1 MIGFNSNDGIVRAQ
15 EVGVWAYTMISQY
28 LGGAPNS
35 IVFFG
40 ANLIITII
48 WNSENGRALR
58 GAIYTLGEAVEEREY
73 TIMRWLRTWL
83 CQTQL

>member
-1 MIGFNSNDGIVRAQ
+1 MIGFNSNDGVVRAQ

-35 IVFFG
+35 IIFFG

-48 WNSENGRALR
+48 WDSENGRALK
-58 GAIYTLGEAVEEREY
+58 GANYLLGEVVEGRGC
-73 TIMRWLRTWL
+73 TIIRWLRTWL